1 MTRTRISLISATAIA
16 SILGAALPAFA
27 QAPAPAY
34 APAPAVAPAP
44 APEGTAV
51 MPAAPVLAPRASDDM
66 TGSVGLGVGVSGAP
80 ATSLVSVDT
89 ANLMLKY
96 WMSDALALVP
106 RLAIGLSKTKGF
118 DASWAFSPSI
128 LASFGLLKGASTR
141 LSAGVGIG
149 LSLSK
154 NPNAVVTTNPD
165 AAKTLVDIF
174 IPVQL
179 SVEHFFTRWFAMG
192 IAIDERFLD
201 FHKQGTPWTFGVGL
215 DTLSYMGSLF
225 FYTD

>member
-34 APAPAVAPAP
+34 APAPAMAPAP

-66 TGSVGLGVGVSGAP
+66 TGSVGLGVGVGAG
-80 ATSLVSVDT
+80 TSLVIPDT

-106 RLAIGLSKTKGF
+106 RLSMGLSKTKDV

-128 LASFGLLKGASTR
+128 LASFVLLKGASTR

-154 NPNAVVTTNPD
+154 DPNADVTANPD

-201 FHKQGTPWTFGVGL
+201 FSKQGTPWTFGVGL